1 MSKRDKINL
10 TLFVFVTI
18 TAGIFGYL
26 LDQILTEQPEGNSLG
41 MGLWLVLPFL
51 TGIVLQI
58 INKDLKQI
66 GAKPNF
72 KNNLKWYAVSV
83 LVFPCVMLV
92 CIIAAK
98 LMGGLIVGEIE
109 LSELFVL
116 MLTTF
121 FANCIKNIFEEFAW
135 RGCLVPYLE
144 KTGMNDWFL
153 YASSGLVWGMWHITY
168 YMFFLP
174 DEYFT
179 EISRPM
185 MVVVG
190 IFMMIFWSPLFV
202 ELRRLTKSVWPCVL
216 LHSMEDAVP
225 TMLFVTANVFRI
237 KEIYAD
243 MLDPIRGIVP
253 TAIVFIIGLGLRSYR
268 IKKSMLSVRYKKVT
282 SGCGD

>member
-10 TLFVFVTI
+10 TLFIFVTI
-18 TAGIFGYL
+18 TAGILGYL
-26 LDQILTEQPEGNSLG
+26 IDQILTEQPEGNSLG

-51 TGIVLQI
+51 TGIVPQI

-72 KNNLKWYAVSV
+72 KNNLNWYAVSV

-98 LMGGLIVGEIE
+98 LAGGLIVGEIE

-185 MVVVG
+185 MVVAG
-190 IFMMIFWSPLFV
+190 IVLMIFWSPLFV
-202 ELRRLTKSVWPCVL
+202 ELRRLTKSVWPCVI

-225 TMLFVTANVFRI
+225 TLLFVTASVFRI
-237 KEIYAD
+237 KENYAD

-253 TAIVFIIGLGLRSYR
+253 TALVFIIGLGLRSCR
-268 IKKSMLSVRYKKVT
+268 IKKEHAVSQV
-282 SGCGD
+282 

>member
-26 LDQILTEQPEGNSLG
+26 LDQILTEQPEGYSLG

-66 GAKPNF
+66 GTKPNF

-98 LMGGLIVGEIE
+98 FMGGLIVGEIE
-109 LSELFVL
+109 LSALLVL

-168 YMFFLP
+168 YMFFLS

-179 EISRPM
+179 ETSRPM
-185 MVVVG
+185 TVVVG
-190 IFMMIFWSPLFV
+190 IVLMIFWSPLFV
-202 ELRRLTKSVWPCVL
+202 ELRRLTNSVWPCVI
-216 LHSMEDAVP
+216 LHSMEGAVP

-237 KEIYAD
+237 KENYAY
-243 MLDPIRGIVP
+243 MLDPINGIVP
-253 TAIVFIIGLGLRSYR
+253 TALVFIVGLRLRNCR
-268 IKKSMLSVRYKKVT
+268 IKKEHTVSEL
-282 SGCGD
+282 